1 MEEGGK
7 ISRHFSIRTE
17 KNELPLQLLIVSSS
31 IIKRMNDATPE
42 HRDPMETRRK
52 KSDALLQLIRDG
64 EPMTGSQKLQLIVHL
79 SIPSI
84 LAQITSVMMF
94 FIDQAMVGR
103 IGVEAAAAC
112 GLVESST
119 WLCAS
124 LTSAASMGFS
134 VQVAHFIGAND
145 FQKARDVF
153 RHALLFTTLFSVV
166 VGAVGLMIG
175 GQLPYWLGGGAD
187 IAHDATT
194 YFCVFMLV
202 IPFFQLSSLAGSML
216 KCSGN
221 MRIPSIMSILIC
233 VMDVVFNFI
242 LIFIFHLGVLGVAI
256 GTGLAIVIGALVQA
270 YYAVFR
276 SEMLAL
282 VRHRVLPKS
291 LSINWDYVRN
301 ALKIS
306 TPMGAQSI
314 LMSGAQ
320 IVSTM
325 IVAPLGNI
333 AIAANTFA
341 ITAESLCYMPGYGI
355 GEAAT
360 TLVGQSMGAA
370 RRDLCRSFARMTVF
384 SGMTVMAVM
393 GMVMYLT
400 APQLMALMTP
410 MQDIIDLGASVLRI
424 EAFAE
429 PMFAASIV
437 CYSVFVGAGDTL
449 RPAVMN
455 LCSMWFVRLTL
466 AALLAREYG
475 LRGVWVA
482 MAIELSF
489 RGLLFLARLFSGKWE
504 KARVNIRTEQTEENH
519 NRQ

>member
-1 MEEGGK
+1 ME
-7 ISRHFSIRTE
+7 
-17 KNELPLQLLIVSSS
+17 
-31 IIKRMNDATPE
+31 ATKKQ
-42 HRDPMETRRK
+42 R
-52 KSDALLQLIRDG
+52 KSDRLLQLIRGG
-64 EPMTGSQKLQLIVHL
+64 EPMTGSQKLQLIVQL

-84 LAQITSVMMF
+84 LAQITSVLMF

-119 WLCAS
+119 WLCGS
-124 LTSAASMGFS
+124 LTGAASMGFS
-134 VQVAHFIGAND
+134 VQVAHFIGASD
-145 FQKARDVF
+145 FRKARDVF
-153 RHALLFTTLFSVV
+153 RHALLFALLFS
-166 VGAVGLMIG
+166 AVIGLAGLLISG
-175 GQLPYWLGGGAD
+175 RLPFWLGGGAD
-187 IAHDATT
+187 IAGDATI
-194 YFCVFMLV
+194 YFGVFMLV
-202 IPFFQLSSLAGSML
+202 MPFFQLSSLSGSML

-221 MRIPSIMSILIC
+221 MRIPSIMSILMC

-242 LIFIFHLGVLGVAI
+242 FIFVFHLGVLGVAL

-270 YYAVFR
+270 YYAIFR
-276 SEMLAL
+276 SDMLAL
-282 VRHRVLPKS
+282 VRRERREERGEGFKTK
-291 LSINWDYVRN
+291 INWNYVRN

-306 TPMGAQSI
+306 APMALQSV

-333 AIAANTFA
+333 SIAANTFA

-360 TLVGQSMGAA
+360 TLIGQSMGAA

-384 SGMTVMAVM
+384 LGMAVMAVM
-393 GMVMYLT
+393 GVVMFLT
-400 APQLMALMTP
+400 ATELMALMTP
-410 MQDIIDLGASVLRI
+410 VRDIIDLGAAVLRI

-449 RPAVMN
+449 KPAVMN
-455 LCSMWFVRLTL
+455 LCSMWLVRLTL
-466 AALLAREYG
+466 AAMLAKDYG
-475 LRGVWVA
+475 LRGVWTA
-482 MAIELSF
+482 MAIELTF
-489 RGLLFLARLFSGKWE
+489 RGLMFLWRLFRGRWE
-504 KARVNIRTEQTEENH
+504 KGVRS
-519 NRQ
+519 